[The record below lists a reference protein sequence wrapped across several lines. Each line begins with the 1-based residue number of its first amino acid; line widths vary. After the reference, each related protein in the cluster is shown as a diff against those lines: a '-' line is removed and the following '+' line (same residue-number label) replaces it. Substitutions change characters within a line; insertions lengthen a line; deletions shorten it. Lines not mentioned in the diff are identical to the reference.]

1 MLLSGYSLPDHMMSP
16 PGRKFIY
23 FDKLSL
29 PFIFAEPAPILPRT
43 ALPKPLMAF
52 WLETDMHKACEIGRL
67 AGYDGVIFDME
78 HGTIEEM
85 ALDRLVPFCNSLGL
99 ASFVRVREANQ
110 ARIQIALDCG
120 ARGVILPQIRDLEHA
135 RLAAAFAKYPPRGTR
150 GMGYSRIHSYGPA
163 DDAWVKAQ
171 NERTI
176 CYVMIETHGAI
187 QSCNAIAELDCVDG
201 LFIGPSDLSLNR
213 GRGMFACRDDDIA
226 DMDLIAKSAS
236 AHGKLW
242 AAAAGHPQYRA
253 AALARE
259 PHLLAVADDLS
270 ALKSGFE
277 SLLTG

>member
-1 MLLSGYSLPDHMMSP
+1 MMSP

-23 FDKLSL
+23 FDKLAL
-29 PFIFAEPAPILPRT
+29 PSIFRWPLPILPRT
-43 ALPKPLMAF
+43 LLPKPLMAF

-67 AGYDGVIFDME
+67 AGYDAVIFDME

-85 ALDRLVPFCNSLGL
+85 ALDRLVPFCSGLGL
-99 ASFVRVREANQ
+99 TSFVRLREANQ

-135 RLAAAFAKYPPRGTR
+135 KIASAAAKYPPRGSR
-150 GMGYSRIHSYGPA
+150 GMGYSRIQSYGAA

-171 NERTI
+171 NETTI

-187 QSCNAIAELDCVDG
+187 QSCDAIAGLDCVDG

-226 DMDLIAKSAS
+226 DMDRIAKAALSK
-236 AHGKLW
+236 GKVW
-242 AAAAGHPQYRA
+242 AAAAGNPRYRGE
-253 AALARE
+253 ALKRA

-270 ALKSGFE
+270 ALKSGFG
-277 SLLTG
+277 SLLAG